1 MFSGETSMTFRLIP
15 LAALAGVAVTPAAAS
30 AAEVQIAATGPVVEL
45 TVTENE
51 TGSPDLA
58 TLDAGVTTVAPT
70 AVQAMAD
77 NAAQMTRVVDRI
89 RALGIDR
96 EDIQTSGISLNP
108 EYEWDEAT
116 RSQRFRGYRVTNRV
130 SVKLRRIE
138 KTGEVLD
145 ALVAAGATDLGGIN
159 WSIDDPAPAQDRARV
174 QAMRTAEA
182 RAMDYARM
190 AGFSGVR
197 LLEVSETMQQRFY
210 PEAITV
216 TAQARDA
223 SAPATPVVPGQVQ
236 TGVTVSVKYE
246 MTR

>member
-1 MFSGETSMTFRLIP
+1 MTIRFVP
-15 LAALAGVAVTPAAAS
+15 LAALAGVAITSATAS
-30 AAEVQIAATGPVVEL
+30 AAEVQIQATGPVVEL

-51 TGSPDLA
+51 TGNPDLA
-58 TLDAGVTTVAPT
+58 TLDAGVTTMAPT

-96 EDIQTSGISLNP
+96 DDIQTSGITLNP
-108 EYEWDEAT
+108 EYEWGEAT
-116 RSQRFRGYRVTNRV
+116 RAQRFRGYRVTNRV

-145 ALVAAGATDLGGIN
+145 ALVAAGATDLGGIG
-159 WSIDDPAPAQDRARV
+159 WSIDDPQPAQDRARAA
-174 QAMRTAEA
+174 AMRTAQA

-190 AGFSGVR
+190 AGFTGVR

-210 PEAITV
+210 PEAV
-216 TAQARDA
+216 VVAAQARDA
-223 SAPATPVVPGQVQ
+223 AAPPTPVVPGQVQ
-236 TGVTVSVKYE
+236 TGVTVSVKFE